1 MSEGTNPETPDVPL
15 ETVARQAAE
24 IATEAD
30 LAGVLSKFLELV
42 KGWAAP
48 SAVVAVVRDPE
59 AESGWRLLPALCS
72 GSVPVGI
79 DRSVAR
85 LVAETPDC
93 LVRPGIFR
101 GEEIAGVRV
110 RDNVT
115 VPWSAEGATG
125 LLLLRGVPRPFPAN
139 LGAALSLA
147 ALPVWPRLLGGPA
160 SRLEALLAELRSAS
174 ARLEAESGR
183 YAERLLAQDRPVTLE
198 APPDD
203 GRVAALEAE
212 KAAAVEAGRQ
222 AEEALGAARAR
233 VEELEKALAA
243 TQAERD
249 ARAAEARELTGRVD
263 TVEAE
268 RQAALDVRA
277 RVEELEKALTST
289 QAERDAR
296 AAEARELTGRVDTVE
311 AERQA
316 ALDVRARAE
325 EAIAAAAAR
334 AQELE
339 RALSAAVA
347 SRETD
352 GARARDFA
360 SRVETLEAERD
371 AAVEARRR
379 ADQSLAT
386 ASEQAE
392 ERRRAAEAAEARAS
406 RAEEELLAV
415 QRDLALTRARST
427 RSEEAGDQQAR
438 LDEARAAGAAAEA
451 RARDLQARWEKTGTA
466 LLGAITA
473 LRRAAFV
480 PPSVRVPLGEAASFV
495 EAGPRPARRL
505 GVALLDRDV
514 VGLEPLAAELEAAGI
529 EARVASQPEELALF
543 LRTLEAGAV
552 DAVVCDVMSFRPDQ
566 NVAGLIRSWDKDRP
580 GLAFFLSYDG
590 QNAAEAER
598 ARRIPM
604 SLTAGHLARPL
615 ALARLVEAVENLAR
629 KQGKG

>member
-30 LAGVLSKFLELV
+30 LAGVLSRFLELV

-93 LVRPGIFR
+93 LVRPGVFR

-183 YAERLLAQDRPVTLE
+183 YAERLRAQDRTVTLE
-198 APPDD
+198 SPPDD

-212 KAAAVEAGRQ
+212 KAAAAEAGRQ

-249 ARAAEARELTGRVD
+249 ARVAEARELTGRVG
-263 TVEAE
+263 A
-268 RQAALDVRA
+268 
-277 RVEELEKALTST
+277 
-289 QAERDAR
+289 
-296 AAEARELTGRVDTVE
+296 VE

-386 ASEQAE
+386 ASEQVE

>member
-30 LAGVLSKFLELV
+30 LAGVLSRFLELV

-93 LVRPGIFR
+93 LVRPGVFR

-183 YAERLLAQDRPVTLE
+183 YAERLRAQDRTVTLE
-198 APPDD
+198 SPPDD

-212 KAAAVEAGRQ
+212 KAAAAEAGRQ

-249 ARAAEARELTGRVD
+249 ARVAEARELTGRVG
-263 TVEAE
+263 A
-268 RQAALDVRA
+268 
-277 RVEELEKALTST
+277 
-289 QAERDAR
+289 
-296 AAEARELTGRVDTVE
+296 VE

-386 ASEQAE
+386 ASEQVE

-604 SLTAGHLARPL
+604 SLTTGHLARPL
-615 ALARLVEAVENLAR
+615 AAARLVEAVENLAR

>member
-48 SAVVAVVRDPE
+48 SAVVAVVRDTE

-147 ALPVWPRLLGGPA
+147 ALPVWPRLLGGPV

-183 YAERLLAQDRPVTLE
+183 YAERLRAQDQPVTLE

-263 TVEAE
+263 TVE
-268 RQAALDVRA
+268 
-277 RVEELEKALTST
+277 T
-289 QAERDAR
+289 
-296 AAEARELTGRVDTVE
+296 
-311 AERQA
+311 ERQA

-379 ADQSLAT
+379 ADQSVAT

-392 ERRRAAEAAEARAS
+392 ERRRAAEAADARAS

-480 PPSVRVPLGEAASFV
+480 PPAVRVPLGEAASFV

-604 SLTAGHLARPL
+604 SLTAGHLSRPL
-615 ALARLVEAVENLAR
+615 ALARLVEAVENVAR

>member
-30 LAGVLSKFLELV
+30 LAGVLSRFLELV

-93 LVRPGIFR
+93 LVRPGVFR

-183 YAERLLAQDRPVTLE
+183 YAERLRAQDRTVTLE
-198 APPDD
+198 SPPDD

-212 KAAAVEAGRQ
+212 KAAAAEAGRQ

-249 ARAAEARELTGRVD
+249 ARAAEARELTGRVG
-263 TVEAE
+263 A
-268 RQAALDVRA
+268 
-277 RVEELEKALTST
+277 
-289 QAERDAR
+289 
-296 AAEARELTGRVDTVE
+296 VE

-386 ASEQAE
+386 ASEQVE